1 MEQTLFLDFLASLQK
16 LFVGYIPAAV
26 FGSFIGYFI
35 GINVTVYQIFRRI
48 FQIPHSIPPLALLP
62 IALILFQDSEPASV
76 MVIFLATFWTVIINV
91 AIGLQHFRRQ
101 NNNFRAAIFH
111 VFHSLK
117 VGIWVAWFTVI
128 AIEMLIGPRG
138 LGFILWESY
147 KAGNT
152 NSMIQ
157 VLLYIGIIG
166 TLLDQFL
173 DFMGSLLAQMI
184 SENKKSS

>member
-35 GINVTVYQIFRRI
+35 GINATLYQILRRI

-62 IALILFQDSEPASV
+62 VALILFQDGEPASII
-76 MVIFLATFWTVIINV
+76 VIFIATLWTIIINV

-138 LGFILWESY
+138 LGFVLWEAY

-152 NSMIQ
+152 NNILQ

-173 DFMGSLLAQMI
+173 DFMGALLVQI
-184 SENKKSS
+184 VSESKKSS